1 MSEEQKPVLEEIITQ
16 PEKTNTEEPKP
27 EVSQPTET
35 TSAQVEAKP
44 EQAEPKPE
52 QAEPKAE
59 VITEIKL
66 TSGEEKPAEEG
77 PKKLECSQE
86 NKDISKYKYYL
97 INKI

>member
-1 MSEEQKPVLEEIITQ
+1 MSEEQKLVLEEIITQ
-16 PEKTNTEEPKP
+16 PEQTNTEEPKP

-35 TSAQVEAKP
+35 TSAQVEA
-44 EQAEPKPE
+44 KPE